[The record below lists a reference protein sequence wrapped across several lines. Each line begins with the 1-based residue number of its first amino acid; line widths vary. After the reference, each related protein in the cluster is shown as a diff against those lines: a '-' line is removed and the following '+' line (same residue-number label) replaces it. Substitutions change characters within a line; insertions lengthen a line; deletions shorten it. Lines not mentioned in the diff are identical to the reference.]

1 MLTSELLS
9 CVESAQPQIGAK
21 LAASFVQSRRSNQM
35 KCKRCESDQ
44 EAEFRVISDVLDI
57 KVCADCAREARK
69 IGLSLEVIEIDKA
82 KNERALRNA
91 TARGYLAVVV
101 SDYAH

>member
-35 KCKRCESDQ
+35 KCKRCESDK
-44 EAEFRVISDVLDI
+44 EAEFRVISEFWI
-57 KVCADCAREARK
+57 SKCARIVPGK
-69 IGLSLEVIEIDKA
+69 LA
-82 KNERALRNA
+82 K
-91 TARGYLAVVV
+91 
-101 SDYAH
+101 